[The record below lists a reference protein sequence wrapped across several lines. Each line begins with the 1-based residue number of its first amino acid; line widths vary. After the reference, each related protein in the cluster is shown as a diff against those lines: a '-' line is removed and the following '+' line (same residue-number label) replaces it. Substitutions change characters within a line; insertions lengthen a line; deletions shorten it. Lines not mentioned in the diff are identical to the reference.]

1 CGRTPGQKPPTPPH
15 SRTGA
20 VAPTPRSGQDAAHPG
35 ERSAMGNRTIT
46 ALLVLLAMALAML
59 AGCRR
64 EPPADAT
71 PVEAATPGEA
81 VRRLTAH
88 LQAGDLEAF
97 ARDAVTP
104 EVHRR
109 LQVAWSEGRTRW
121 PLDQLPF
128 AQHIPRGMAA
138 RHAPGAPQSLQR
150 GFEGQRAGASVQ
162 AAAEFLTL
170 LTVQYI
176 VQQGEFSVSEREHYP
191 QLVQAIGDWAG
202 GAPIA
207 A

>member
-1 CGRTPGQKPPTPPH
+1 TGRPRRRLHPGRQARNRLRHPIPAPARLP
-15 SRTGA
+15 
-20 VAPTPRSGQDAAHPG
+20 PTPRSGQDAAHPG
-35 ERSAMGNRTIT
+35 GRSAMGNRTIT

-109 LQVAWSEGRTRW
+109 LQVAWSEG
-121 PLDQLPF
+121 
-128 AQHIPRGMAA
+128 
-138 RHAPGAPQSLQR
+138 
-150 GFEGQRAGASVQ
+150 
-162 AAAEFLTL
+162 
-170 LTVQYI
+170 
-176 VQQGEFSVSEREHYP
+176 
-191 QLVQAIGDWAG
+191 
-202 GAPIA
+202 
-207 A
+207 